1 MESNKILSMES
12 RAPALIVR
20 DWVRGEA
27 LASFQPGKVYILEFC
42 GTSCD
47 SCDEAMLK
55 LIELQETYKDRGVE
69 VVAVVAHEGA
79 ASADEARAY
88 LEAWSAQ
95 FPELNFRVAFDTG
108 AMDTLWME
116 PSFSVEIPQAFVIDR
131 DGYIAF
137 IGHPHD
143 LHEVLPKILDGTWRT
158 SAQAQAAERERIA
171 EDEPKAREEALKK
184 QVKAKFAAA
193 EKIEDWKTALAAI
206 EEGVALDPDNLLF
219 REAHV
224 HLLLH
229 KMHDMQ
235 TGLPLLRQLV
245 REGINTNYE
254 MMLTVASYQLFNP
267 AYDYSQFPS
276 VERFA
281 IGKELSEHILAEARL
296 QDDDDRAHSYLMVAW
311 YYHASG
317 NKERAV
323 ELLELALQPLDG
335 PGPDGL
341 KDDLLQTL
349 ADYKGEK

>member
-1 MESNKILSMES
+1 MKSNKILSMES

-27 LASFQPGKVYILEFC
+27 LASFQPGKVYILGFC

-137 IGHPHD
+137 IGNPYKLHD
-143 LHEVLPKILDGTWRT
+143 VLPQVLGGTWRT

-171 EDEPKAREEALKK
+171 KDEPKARKKALKK

-193 EKIEDWKTALAAI
+193 EKIEDWKKALAAI
-206 EEGVALDPDNLLF
+206 EEGVVLDPDNLLF
-219 REAHV
+219 RQQHI

-235 TGLPLLRQLV
+235 TGLPLLRQLI
-245 REGINTNYE
+245 RDGINTNYKT
-254 MMLTVASYQLFNP
+254 MLEVAFRELFDP
-267 AYDYSQFPS
+267 AHDYSQFPS

-296 QDDDDRAHSYLMVAW
+296 QDDYNRAVSYLMVAW

-317 NKERAV
+317 KKDRAV
-323 ELLELALQPLDG
+323 ELLELALLPLDG